1 MNVYGFRAFIHD
13 ERGQDLVEYAL
24 LVPLIVLGLLASM
37 SSLADALRPMFTN
50 ISNSL

>member
-1 MNVYGFRAFIHD
+1 MTVNRFRALICD
-13 ERGQDLVEYAL
+13 EHGQDLVEYAL

-37 SSLADALRPMFTN
+37 SSPADALRPMFTN